1 MFGIFNHYSFIIF
14 ALLLL
19 AAVGFLAWK
28 ILPWR
33 MLTVLMAVLL
43 IALVAFQ
50 YYSSAKINSLETAS
64 QLDEV
69 LMSGDPVVL
78 YLYSDY

>member
-1 MFGIFNHYSFIIF
+1 MFGIFNQYSFITF
-14 ALLLL
+14 ALLVL

-28 ILPWR
+28 VLPWR
-33 MLTVLMAVLL
+33 TLAVLVVVLL

-64 QLDEV
+64 ELDGV
-69 LMSGDPVVL
+69 LMSGDPVIL